1 MQPWDF
7 IARAIIN
14 GAGIFAVWVII
25 HTIREAWPR
34 IKALMAE
41 TRSWNDET

>member
-7 IARAIIN
+7 IARAIIT

-34 IKALMAE
+34 IKELME
-41 TRSWNDET
+41 EQEDET